1 MDQYFISYCET
12 QAAGRA
18 PAPRLCAA
26 RGCTWRCF
34 PRGRPRPRFCE
45 CTRGTRFRANVFILL
60 GHRATRRIA
69 GLHGASI
76 LFYFFRRGSPRLTSQ
91 ISKTWSAYNP
101 LFFSCFTP
109 TAPIL
114 LRFRDQTGS
123 GLLRVAGP
131 QTRCFRFSL
140 LRTRQAASAA
150 APLTPLWERGRVPVC
165 PRALQRL
172 LSLAVGILATLL
184 GVEWDLIVAVSICIS
199 LLTNGCF
206 SCACWPRVCLWGNS
220 DSGP

>member
-91 ISKTWSAYNP
+91 ISKTWSAYNT

-109 TAPIL
+109 PAPIL

-150 APLTPLWERGRVPVC
+150 GPLTAPPGTRAG
-165 PRALQRL
+165 PRLPTR
-172 LSLAVGILATLL
+172 SPTLAVTCRWDPGHPPGCGVGSDRCGFDLHLPADKWVFFMCLLATCVSL
-184 GVEWDLIVAVSICIS
+184 GK
-199 LLTNGCF
+199 F
-206 SCACWPRVCLWGNS
+206 
-220 DSGP
+220 